1 MNDMLASLLRALAIG
16 LVRFWQIVFRPIL
29 GSNCRFTPSCSDYA
43 LEAVREYGAV
53 RGGYLATRRILRCN
67 PWHPGGDDP
76 VPPRDACDHAH
87 PHENGHAHGNGVTP
101 PGNARH
107 SIWDPVG

>member
-1 MNDMLASLLRALAIG
+1 MNDMLATLLRGLLIG
-16 LVRFWQIVFRPIL
+16 LVQAYQLIFRPIL

-43 LEAVREYGAV
+43 LEALREYGAV

-76 VPPRDACDHAH
+76 VPPRDVCDHDHAH
-87 PHENGHAHGNGVTP
+87 GDMRTP
-101 PGNARH
+101 PDDRVRH
-107 SIWDPVG
+107 TTWDPVG

>member
-1 MNDMLASLLRALAIG
+1 MLATLLRALAIG
-16 LVRFWQIVFRPIL
+16 LVRGWQIIFRPVL
-29 GSNCRFTPSCSDYA
+29 GANCRFTPSCSDYA

-76 VPPRDACDHAH
+76 VPHRDACDHAH
-87 PHENGHAHGNGVTP
+87 SHENGHAPSNGAPP
-101 PGNARH
+101 PGNTRH
-107 SIWDPVG
+107 SHWDPVG

>member
-1 MNDMLASLLRALAIG
+1 MLATLLRTLLIG
-16 LVRFWQIVFRPIL
+16 LVRAYQVILRPVL

-43 LEAVREYGAV
+43 LAALREYGAV

-76 VPPRDACDHAH
+76 LPLRDGCHHDHSD
-87 PHENGHAHGNGVTP
+87 ENGGAP
-101 PGNARH
+101 PGEARH
-107 SIWDPVG
+107 STWDPVG

>member
-1 MNDMLASLLRALAIG
+1 MNDMLATVLRALLIG
-16 LVRFWQIVFRPIL
+16 LVRAYQLIFRPIL

-76 VPPRDACDHAH
+76 VPPRDACDHDLAL
-87 PHENGHAHGNGVTP
+87 GSGGTP
-101 PGNARH
+101 PGDTRH
-107 SIWDPVG
+107 STWDPVG

>member
-1 MNDMLASLLRALAIG
+1 MNDMLATLLRALLIG
-16 LVRFWQIVFRPIL
+16 LVRAYQLIFRPIL

-76 VPPRDACDHAH
+76 VPPHDDHD
-87 PHENGHAHGNGVTP
+87 HAHGNGGTP
-101 PGNARH
+101 PGETRQ
-107 SIWDPVG
+107 STWDPVG

>member
-1 MNDMLASLLRALAIG
+1 MNDMLATLLRALLIG
-16 LVRFWQIVFRPIL
+16 FVRGYQLIFRPIF

-43 LEAVREYGAV
+43 LAAVREYGAV

-76 VPPRDACDHAH
+76 VPPRDTCDHDH
-87 PHENGHAHGNGVTP
+87 S
-101 PGNARH
+101 PGETRH
-107 SIWDPVG
+107 STWDPVG

>member
-1 MNDMLASLLRALAIG
+1 MNDLLATLLRALLIG
-16 LVRFWQIVFRPIL
+16 LVRGYQLILRPVL

-43 LEAVREYGAV
+43 LQAVREYGAV

-76 VPPRDACDHAH
+76 VPFHDACDHD
-87 PHENGHAHGNGVTP
+87 HENGGMP
-101 PGNARH
+101 PGDPRH
-107 SIWDPVG
+107 STWDPIG

>member
-1 MNDMLASLLRALAIG
+1 MNDMLATLLRALLIG
-16 LVRFWQIVFRPIL
+16 FVRAYQLILRPVL

-43 LEAVREYGAV
+43 LQAVREYGAV
-53 RGGYLATRRILRCN
+53 QGGYLAVRRILRCN

-76 VPPRDACDHAH
+76 VPPHDACDHAH
-87 PHENGHAHGNGVTP
+87 SSGNGGTP
-101 PGNARH
+101 PGDARY

>member
-1 MNDMLASLLRALAIG
+1 MNDMLATLLRALLIG
-16 LVRFWQIVFRPIL
+16 LVRAYQLIFRPIL

-76 VPPRDACDHAH
+76 VPPHDDHDHA
-87 PHENGHAHGNGVTP
+87 HAHGNGGTP
-101 PGNARH
+101 PGETRQ
-107 SIWDPVG
+107 STWDPVG

>member
-1 MNDMLASLLRALAIG
+1 MNDMLSAPLRMLLLG
-16 LVRFWQIVFRPIL
+16 LIHAYQLVLRPVL

-43 LEAVREYGAV
+43 LQAVREYGAV

-76 VPPRDACDHAH
+76 VPARDACHHD
-87 PHENGHAHGNGVTP
+87 PVYGNGGTP
-101 PGNARH
+101 PGDARH
-107 SIWDPVG
+107 STWDPVG

>member
-1 MNDMLASLLRALAIG
+1 MNDMLATLLRALVIG
-16 LVRFWQIVFRPIL
+16 LVRAYQLIFRPIL

-76 VPPRDACDHAH
+76 VPPRDDHDH
-87 PHENGHAHGNGVTP
+87 DLAHGNGGTP
-101 PGNARH
+101 PGEARQ
-107 SIWDPVG
+107 STWDPVG